1 MPKRTKAEKT
11 KLLANFALDVVDR
24 CTAEIN
30 QTHALYAGDAAKV
43 KNKLSHTKHALV
55 SCYMGNHDMCR
66 KHSLVCK
73 GGKYKNWV
81 HQST

>member
-1 MPKRTKAEKT
+1 MAKRTKAEKT
-11 KLLANFALDVVDR
+11 KLLA
-24 CTAEIN
+24 C
-30 QTHALYAGDAAKV
+30 DAAKK
-43 KNKLSHTKHALV
+43 KNKLLHTKQALV

-73 GGKYKNWV
+73 GGENKNWV

>member
-1 MPKRTKAEKT
+1 MAKRTKAEKT

-30 QTHALYAGDAAKV
+30 QTHALYAGDTAKV
-43 KNKLSHTKHALV
+43 KNKLSLTKHALV

>member
-30 QTHALYAGDAAKV
+30 QAYALYVGDAAEV
-43 KNKLSHTKHALV
+43 KNKLTHTKHALV
-55 SCYMGNHDMCR
+55 SCYTGKHD
-66 KHSLVCK
+66 
-73 GGKYKNWV
+73 
-81 HQST
+81 